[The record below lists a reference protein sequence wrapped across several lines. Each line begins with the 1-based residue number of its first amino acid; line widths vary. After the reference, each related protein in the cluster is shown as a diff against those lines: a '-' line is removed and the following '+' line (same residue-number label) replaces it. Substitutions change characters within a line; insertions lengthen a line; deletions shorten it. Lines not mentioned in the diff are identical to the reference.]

1 MNSDKKRSPRSFKR
15 ECAANPENVVFYGDD
30 VLCQVAED
38 ANSLPE
44 TRRYALAGLLARYA
58 LSPSRLGDGQAKR
71 LLDAWLGV
79 GAVEK
84 FHELCILLERRERG
98 LDADCLFRR
107 FGQSLQCSIADIDM
121 KAIESVVR
129 PTVSADGFIPA
140 FSSTAAYLLPFHF
153 VGRRGAA
160 ARVTDSFGTELPEWT
175 RYLGELQDIKYDVV
189 VDVRVEDCSQLT
201 GDSLMLPL
209 QLAAWRREGAM
220 CFPQYSILR
229 LYATGALHGG
239 RLGFVDTK
247 EKESKVGE
255 IDNALFVRPVDCS
268 QGELDRRGQ
277 LRAGTSLEQCRS
289 AIAEWAETMTVCD
302 PSYAIKRLNDF
313 DRRVRTAKGQDW
325 KTVSRALENLTAGFD
340 KEMEPESYLLGLM
353 IRSAAACHFGDTA
366 EAARLNHEA
375 EAFAVGK
382 PEYTIELLRIQI
394 EQLVILQDIE
404 DFDDAERL
412 YAGVAAQLERFAEK
426 TGETPAV
433 RDLRMRFNGT
443 MGQMFSAI
451 AVSGRVVS
459 KSEYA
464 EKAREHCERAYETAL
479 GLWRD
484 ANAGMVSQEDRLEAL
499 THVVQD
505 ANYRVMWSALHDF
518 ASLEERADD
527 ARGKAARLCAFD
539 HGDSHEGSERCRTN
553 AGYRERFRLMGWYRE
568 MLKGH
573 SVDALPGLLDW
584 ALLDDDK
591 AEDWTR
597 ALCCKYLGAMAAA
610 TGGEERA
617 YRLFKKASEII
628 ASKKEKFQK
637 GILGTIHMTILAE
650 AFRSLRNTP
659 YKKFAEEARQRA
671 LALLSAPENAAW
683 RKEAW
688 KEYLEHPDGKPYP
701 ALTYWY

>member
-1 MNSDKKRSPRSFKR
+1 MDKNRSPRSFKR
-15 ECAANPENVVFYGDD
+15 ECAANPENVVLYGDD
-30 VLCQVAED
+30 VLCQMAED

-71 LLDAWLGV
+71 LLEVWLGV
-79 GAVEK
+79 GAVGK

-98 LDADCLFRR
+98 MDADCLFRL
-107 FGQSLQCSIADIDM
+107 FGQSLQRSIADIDM
-121 KAIESVVR
+121 KSIESVVR
-129 PTVSADGFIPA
+129 PTVSADGFIPV
-140 FSSTAAYLLPFHF
+140 FSSRAAYMLPFHF
-153 VGRRGAA
+153 VERRGPV
-160 ARVTDSFGTELPEWT
+160 ARVTDSSGTELLEWS
-175 RYLGELQDIKYDVV
+175 RYLEELQDIKDNVT
-189 VDVRVEDCSQLT
+189 VDVRVEDRSQLT

-229 LYATGALHGG
+229 LYATGSLHGG

-255 IDNALFVRPVDCS
+255 IDNALLVRPVDCS
-268 QGELDRRGQ
+268 QGALDRRGQ
-277 LRAGTSLEQCRS
+277 LRAGTSLEQCRR

-302 PSYAIKRLNDF
+302 PSYAIKRLGDF
-313 DRRVRTAKGQDW
+313 DKRVRTAKGQDW
-325 KTVSRALENLTAGFD
+325 QTVSRALENLTGGFD

-375 EAFAVGK
+375 EAFAAGK
-382 PEYTIELLRIQI
+382 PEYTIELLRIRI

-412 YAGVAAQLERFAEK
+412 YTGVEAQLESFAEK

-433 RDLRMRFNGT
+433 RDLRMRFHGT
-443 MGQMFSAI
+443 MGQILSAI
-451 AVSGRVVS
+451 AVSGRAVS
-459 KSEYA
+459 ESEYA
-464 EKAREHCERAYETAL
+464 EKSREHCECAYETAL

-484 ANAGMVSQEDRLEAL
+484 ANAGMASQEDRLEAL
-499 THVVQD
+499 SHVVQD

-527 ARGKAARLCAFD
+527 ARGKAERLCAFD

-568 MLKGH
+568 LLKGN
-573 SVDALPGLLDW
+573 SIDGLRGRFDETVF
-584 ALLDDDK
+584 DDDK
-591 AEDWTR
+591 SEFWAR
-597 ALCCKYLGAMAAA
+597 ALGKKYLGAIETAWGNCEKAALHFK
-610 TGGEERA
+610 RA
-617 YRLFKKASEII
+617 DEILQR
-628 ASKKEKFQK
+628 STV
-637 GILGTIHMTILAE
+637 GVLGMIHMTVLAE
-650 AFRSLRNTP
+650 TFRSLRNTP
-659 YKKFAEEARQRA
+659 FSNQAEDTRSKA
-671 LALLSAPENAAW
+671 LALIDSPQNAGWHAEAW
-683 RKEAW
+683 R
-688 KEYLEHPDGKPYP
+688 EYLTSPDDKPYP
-701 ALTYWY
+701 ALSYWY